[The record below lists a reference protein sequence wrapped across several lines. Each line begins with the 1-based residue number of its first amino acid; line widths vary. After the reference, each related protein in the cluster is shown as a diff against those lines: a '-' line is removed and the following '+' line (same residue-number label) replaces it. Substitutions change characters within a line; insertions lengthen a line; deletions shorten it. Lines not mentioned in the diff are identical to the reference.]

1 MCVCVRYQTPFSSR
15 HESGPSL
22 FLSTGKHLVGGQLPR
37 VFFSALPGQSS
48 DRPNLP
54 PHQKTFDFQFPFASI
69 RRAPSEACS
78 GRGKR
83 RIDRSTSKRSS
94 KKLQRATITAFFLDR
109 SLVVVHCDRSWP
121 VDDRHETEN
130 NACAYCM
137 PGSRSSASTGGRST
151 GAASNR
157 VRFAR
162 KLSVSCFTSIAID
175 RARRSSPVVREIC
188 QRSIGSVS
196 TASKR
201 RHMAWCCVCMQV
213 NETERAQ
220 RLNMLKQRPMKWF
233 FREEVDF
240 LSSLAFVVN

>member
-1 MCVCVRYQTPFSSR
+1 MTGHDQSMHCPLFSRPSQMWRMQCAAECDQSTARAVCSCGLPEVFTSIAIDRARRSSPVVRSCQRSIASVSTASKRRHLLEVLPWLNFTPDTQQVPAKRFSFILAGGHVRASAGALAVHTALIPCVCLCVRYQTPFSSR

-109 SLVVVHCDRSWP
+109 SLVVVHCDRS
-121 VDDRHETEN
+121 
-130 NACAYCM
+130 
-137 PGSRSSASTGGRST
+137 
-151 GAASNR
+151 
-157 VRFAR
+157 
-162 KLSVSCFTSIAID
+162 
-175 RARRSSPVVREIC
+175 
-188 QRSIGSVS
+188 
-196 TASKR
+196 
-201 RHMAWCCVCMQV
+201 
-213 NETERAQ
+213 
-220 RLNMLKQRPMKWF
+220 
-233 FREEVDF
+233 
-240 LSSLAFVVN
+240 

>member
-1 MCVCVRYQTPFSSR
+1 MRASAGALAVHTALIPRVCVCVRYQTPFSLR

-22 FLSTGKHLVGGQLPR
+22 FLSTGKHLLGGQLPR

-109 SLVVVHCDRSWP
+109 SLVVVHCDRSGP
-121 VDDRHETEN
+121 VDDRHESEN

-137 PGSRSSASTGGRST
+137 PVDLLPVLAVDLLVQQATACGLPEVFHVSPRSRSIAHVDVRPWCEQYASDRSEVFRLQANDVT
-151 GAASNR
+151 WPGVACVCKSM
-157 VRFAR
+157 
-162 KLSVSCFTSIAID
+162 KLSVH
-175 RARRSSPVVREIC
+175 
-188 QRSIGSVS
+188 SV
-196 TASKR
+196 
-201 RHMAWCCVCMQV
+201 
-213 NETERAQ
+213 
-220 RLNMLKQRPMKWF
+220 
-233 FREEVDF
+233 
-240 LSSLAFVVN
+240 